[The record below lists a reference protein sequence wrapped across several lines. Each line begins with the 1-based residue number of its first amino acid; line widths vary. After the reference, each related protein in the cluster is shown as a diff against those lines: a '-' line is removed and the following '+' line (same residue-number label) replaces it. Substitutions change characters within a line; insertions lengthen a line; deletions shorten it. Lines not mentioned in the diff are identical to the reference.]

1 MARLLI
7 LCAAAMAS
15 IAEAFMPVAPQG
27 AGLRC
32 RTGVSSLSMAHHPNP
47 KGALK
52 ARKNRPRKTRPSDIN
67 RKPPPYNPDPMSEVR
82 ASIPE
87 FQKMDSKAD
96 MSKFHKNERNG
107 RVLYLLKAP
116 YVSQ

>member
-1 MARLLI
+1 M
-7 LCAAAMAS
+7 S
-15 IAEAFMPVAPQG
+15 FVNEQG